1 LVNSGSSYL
10 LSGST
15 NPDIF
20 NGTLT
25 LHNNSSSTIR
35 LADNSAG
42 NQFNGNIELNSTSGG
57 GIYFGNNVNGTST
70 LAAGRTIAVGS
81 SGFLTGD
88 VRLIRF
94 TQVGPTP
101 QTLNLGGI
109 AILTLGPTSSFD
121 GDIDFR
127 SPQLYLNGTTFNG
140 TSYLEKKGAVDNY
153 SNGGNT
159 FVGSATLV
167 DSGSGYLAM
176 AQFSPDV
183 FQSDLTATNTG
194 SNVIYLAN
202 NVPGNAFNGNITF
215 NSTLGSQGIY
225 IGNNGP
231 ASATLGNGA
240 SLLTGGLGFSSG
252 ELRLK
257 RLTQIGSSAQTLTL
271 TGTALLRIGPVT
283 TFNGDVNFRSPQ
295 IALDGAVYNGVTYLE
310 KTGATDNNSSGGNS
324 FLGATTTIANSGTG
338 FFRFALTTLDT
349 FGAGD
354 LILINTGTASIRMAD
369 NVPGTVFN
377 GNIFVNSTFG
387 GGIFFSESGGGT
399 ATLAAGKAMS
409 VGTSG
414 GFTTG
419 ELRIRRFTQAD
430 AATPQTL
437 LLTGTAALVL
447 GPT

>member
-88 VRLIRF
+88 VRLLRF

-109 AILTLGPTSSFD
+109 AILTLGPSSSFG
-121 GDIDFR
+121 GDVDFR
-127 SPQLYLNGTTFNG
+127 SPQLLLNGTTFSG

-159 FVGSATLV
+159 FVGSSTLV
-167 DSGSGYLAM
+167 HSGSGYLAM

-183 FQSDLTATNTG
+183 FQSDLIATNTG
-194 SNVIYLAN
+194 SNIIYLAN

-215 NSTLGSQGIY
+215 NSTLGSGGIY

-271 TGTALLRIGPVT
+271 TGTALFVSDQPLRLMEIWIS
-283 TFNGDVNFRSPQ
+283 DH
-295 IALDGAVYNGVTYLE
+295 LKLHW
-310 KTGATDNNSSGGNS
+310 
-324 FLGATTTIANSGTG
+324 
-338 FFRFALTTLDT
+338 
-349 FGAGD
+349 
-354 LILINTGTASIRMAD
+354 MAQCTM
-369 NVPGTVFN
+369 V
-377 GNIFVNSTFG
+377 
-387 GGIFFSESGGGT
+387 
-399 ATLAAGKAMS
+399 
-409 VGTSG
+409 
-414 GFTTG
+414 
-419 ELRIRRFTQAD
+419 
-430 AATPQTL
+430 
-437 LLTGTAALVL
+437 
-447 GPT
+447 